1 MNELRNR
8 PTRTLLTDLQA
19 ARARRRWLRRTPKQ
33 QVAGSAPLSFSTD
46 EIVVELNRRG
56 IYPDFK

>member
-1 MNELRNR
+1 MNELTNR
-8 PTRTLLTDLQA
+8 PTRTLLTDLQQV
-19 ARARRRWLRRTPKQ
+19 RARRGWLRRTPKQ
-33 QVAGSAPLSFSTD
+33 AVAGTAPLTFSQD